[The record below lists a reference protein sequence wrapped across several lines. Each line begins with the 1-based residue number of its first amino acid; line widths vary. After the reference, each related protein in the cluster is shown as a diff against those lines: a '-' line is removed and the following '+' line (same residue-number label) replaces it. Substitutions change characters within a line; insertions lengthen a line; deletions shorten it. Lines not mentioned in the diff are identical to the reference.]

1 MRLLVTGGAGF
12 IGSNFIRYW
21 LEKYGE
27 DEIFNLDLLT
37 YAGNLENLDGLDNT
51 YGSRYGFTLGSITDT
66 DFVDRLFCQFK
77 PDIIVNFAAESHNS
91 RAILNPTIFFQT
103 NLIGTQTLLHVAQK
117 YEISRFHHVSTCE
130 IYGDLPLNSAEIF
143 SEQTSYRPN
152 TPYSAS
158 KAGADLAVLAY
169 HQTFGLPVTI
179 SVCCNNY
186 GPYQNIEKLIPLFIS
201 KSICD
206 QPLTLYQ
213 SSQNKREWLAVEDHC
228 RAIDLIIRKG
238 RDGERYNVGSQIER
252 SVEEIADSILQILG
266 KPKSLKT
273 YVPDRPGHDRRY
285 LLDSRKIQQE
295 LGWQPETDFETG
307 LKNTIDWYINHRQWW
322 QQSQLSQIR
331 EDRWDEQ

>member
-21 LEKYGE
+21 LEKYSE

-37 YAGNLENLDGLDNT
+37 YAGNLENLAGLDDT
-51 YGSRYGFTLGSITDT
+51 YGRRYGFTLGSITDT
-66 DFVDRLFCQFK
+66 DFVDRLFSQFK
-77 PDIIVNFAAESHNS
+77 PDVIVNFAAESHNS

-103 NLIGTQTLLHVAQK
+103 NLIGTQTLLDVAQK

-130 IYGDLPLNSAEIF
+130 IYGDLPLNSAETF

-201 KSICD
+201 KAICN
-206 QPLTLYQ
+206 QPLTLYK

-228 RAIDLIIRKG
+228 RAIDLIIRQGKS
-238 RDGERYNVGSQIER
+238 GERYNVGSQTEK

-266 KPKSLKT
+266 KPQSLKT

-295 LGWQPETDFETG
+295 LGWKLETDFETG
-307 LKNTIDWYINHRQWW
+307 LKNTVGWYINHRQWW
-322 QQSQLSQIR
+322 QQSQSSQIR
-331 EDRWDEQ
+331 EDRWGK

>member
-21 LEKYGE
+21 LEKYSE

-37 YAGNLENLDGLDNT
+37 YAGNLENLAGLDDA
-51 YGSRYGFTLGSITDT
+51 YGRRYGFALGSITDT
-66 DFVDRLFCQFK
+66 DFVDRLFRQFK
-77 PDIIVNFAAESHNS
+77 PDVIVNFAAESHNS

-169 HQTFGLPVTI
+169 HQTFGLSVTI

-201 KSICD
+201 KAICN
-206 QPLTLYQ
+206 QPLTLYK

-228 RAIDLIIRKG
+228 RAIDLIIRQGKS
-238 RDGERYNVGSQIER
+238 GERYNVGSQTEK

-266 KPKSLKT
+266 KPQSLKT

-295 LGWQPETDFETG
+295 LGWKLETDFETG
-307 LKNTIDWYINHRQWW
+307 LKNTVGWYINHRQWW
-322 QQSQLSQIR
+322 QQSQSSQIR
-331 EDRWDEQ
+331 EDRWGK

>member
-37 YAGNLENLDGLDNT
+37 YAGNLENLAGLDDA
-51 YGSRYGFTLGSITDT
+51 YALRYGFTLGSITDT
-66 DFVDRLFCQFK
+66 DFVDRLFSQFK
-77 PDIIVNFAAESHNS
+77 PDVIVNFAAESHNS

-103 NLIGTQTLLHVAQK
+103 NLIGTQTLLDVAQK

-130 IYGDLPLNSAEIF
+130 IYGDLPLNSAETF

-201 KSICD
+201 KAICN
-206 QPLTLYQ
+206 QPLTLYK

-228 RAIDLIIRKG
+228 RAIDLIIRQGKS
-238 RDGERYNVGSQIER
+238 GERYNVGSQTEK

-266 KPKSLKT
+266 KPQSLKT

-295 LGWQPETDFETG
+295 LGWKLETDFETG
-307 LKNTIDWYINHRQWW
+307 LKNTVGWYINHRQWW
-322 QQSQLSQIR
+322 QQSQSSQIR
-331 EDRWDEQ
+331 EDRWGK

>member
-37 YAGNLENLDGLDNT
+37 YAGNLENLAGLDDA
-51 YGSRYGFTLGSITDT
+51 YGRRYGFTLGSITVT
-66 DFVDRLFCQFK
+66 DFVDRLFSQFK
-77 PDIIVNFAAESHNS
+77 PDVIVNFAAESHNS

-103 NLIGTQTLLHVAQK
+103 NLIGTQTLLDVAQK

-130 IYGDLPLNSAEIF
+130 IYGDLPLNSAETF

-201 KSICD
+201 KAICN
-206 QPLTLYQ
+206 QPLTLYK

-228 RAIDLIIRKG
+228 RAIDLIIRQGKS
-238 RDGERYNVGSQIER
+238 GERYNVGSQTEK

-266 KPKSLKT
+266 KPQSLKT

-295 LGWQPETDFETG
+295 LGWKLETDFETG
-307 LKNTIDWYINHRQWW
+307 LKNTVGWYINHRQWW
-322 QQSQLSQIR
+322 QQSQSSQIR
-331 EDRWDEQ
+331 EDRWGK

>member
-130 IYGDLPLNSAEIF
+130 I
-143 SEQTSYRPN
+143 
-152 TPYSAS
+152 
-158 KAGADLAVLAY
+158 
-169 HQTFGLPVTI
+169 
-179 SVCCNNY
+179 
-186 GPYQNIEKLIPLFIS
+186 
-201 KSICD
+201 
-206 QPLTLYQ
+206 
-213 SSQNKREWLAVEDHC
+213 
-228 RAIDLIIRKG
+228 
-238 RDGERYNVGSQIER
+238 
-252 SVEEIADSILQILG
+252 
-266 KPKSLKT
+266 
-273 YVPDRPGHDRRY
+273 
-285 LLDSRKIQQE
+285 
-295 LGWQPETDFETG
+295 
-307 LKNTIDWYINHRQWW
+307 
-322 QQSQLSQIR
+322 
-331 EDRWDEQ
+331 

>member
-21 LEKYGE
+21 LEKYSE

-77 PDIIVNFAAESHNS
+77 PDVIVNFAAESHNS

-103 NLIGTQTLLHVAQK
+103 NLIGTQTLLDVAQK

-130 IYGDLPLNSAEIF
+130 IYGDLPLNSAETF

-169 HQTFGLPVTI
+169 HQT
-179 SVCCNNY
+179 SA
-186 GPYQNIEKLIPLFIS
+186 YQ
-201 KSICD
+201 
-206 QPLTLYQ
+206 
-213 SSQNKREWLAVEDHC
+213 
-228 RAIDLIIRKG
+228 
-238 RDGERYNVGSQIER
+238 
-252 SVEEIADSILQILG
+252 
-266 KPKSLKT
+266 
-273 YVPDRPGHDRRY
+273 
-285 LLDSRKIQQE
+285 
-295 LGWQPETDFETG
+295 
-307 LKNTIDWYINHRQWW
+307 
-322 QQSQLSQIR
+322 
-331 EDRWDEQ
+331 

>member
-21 LEKYGE
+21 LKKYGE

-37 YAGNLENLDGLDNT
+37 YAGNLENLAGLDDA
-51 YGSRYGFTLGSITDT
+51 YALRYGFTLGSITDT
-66 DFVDRLFCQFK
+66 DFVDRLFSQFK
-77 PDIIVNFAAESHNS
+77 PDVIVNFAAESHNS

-103 NLIGTQTLLHVAQK
+103 NLIGTQTLLDVAQK
-117 YEISRFHHVSTCE
+117 HEISRFHHVSTCE
-130 IYGDLPLNSAEIF
+130 IYGDLPLNSAETF

-201 KSICD
+201 KAICN
-206 QPLTLYQ
+206 QPLTLYK

-228 RAIDLIIRKG
+228 RAIDLIIRQGKS
-238 RDGERYNVGSQIER
+238 GERYNVGSQTEK

-266 KPKSLKT
+266 KPQSLKT

-295 LGWQPETDFETG
+295 LGWKLETDFETG
-307 LKNTIDWYINHRQWW
+307 LKNTVGWYINHRQWW
-322 QQSQLSQIR
+322 QQSQSSQIR
-331 EDRWDEQ
+331 EDRWGK

>member
-27 DEIFNLDLLT
+27 DKIFNLDLLT
-37 YAGNLENLDGLDNT
+37 YAGNLENLAGLNDT
-51 YGSRYGFTLGSITDT
+51 YGRRYGFTLGSITDT
-66 DFVDRLFCQFK
+66 DFVDRLFSQFK
-77 PDIIVNFAAESHNS
+77 PDVIVNFAAESHNS

-103 NLIGTQTLLHVAQK
+103 NLIGTQTLLDVAQK

-130 IYGDLPLNSAEIF
+130 IYGDLPLNSAETF

-186 GPYQNIEKLIPLFIS
+186 GPYQKIEKLIPLFIS
-201 KSICD
+201 KAICN
-206 QPLTLYQ
+206 QPLTLYK

-228 RAIDLIIRKG
+228 RAIDLIIRQGKS
-238 RDGERYNVGSQIER
+238 GERYNVGSQTEK

-266 KPKSLKT
+266 KPQSLKT

-295 LGWQPETDFETG
+295 LGWKLETDFETG
-307 LKNTIDWYINHRQWW
+307 LKNTVGWYINHRQWW
-322 QQSQLSQIR
+322 QQSQSSQIR
-331 EDRWDEQ
+331 EDRWGK

>member
-37 YAGNLENLDGLDNT
+37 YAGNLENLAGLDDS
-51 YGSRYGFTLGSITDT
+51 YGHRYGFTLGSITDT
-66 DFVDRLFCQFK
+66 DFVDRLFSQFK
-77 PDIIVNFAAESHNS
+77 PDVIVNFAAESHNS

-103 NLIGTQTLLHVAQK
+103 NLIGTQTLLDVAQK

-130 IYGDLPLNSAEIF
+130 IYGDLPLNSAETF

-201 KSICD
+201 KAICN
-206 QPLTLYQ
+206 QPLTLYK

-228 RAIDLIIRKG
+228 RAIDLIIRQGKS
-238 RDGERYNVGSQIER
+238 GERYNVGSQTEK

-266 KPKSLKT
+266 KPQSLKT

-295 LGWQPETDFETG
+295 LGWKLETDFETG
-307 LKNTIDWYINHRQWW
+307 LKNTVGWYINHRQWW
-322 QQSQLSQIR
+322 QQSQSSQIR
-331 EDRWDEQ
+331 EDRWGK

>member
-37 YAGNLENLDGLDNT
+37 YAGNLENLAGLDDA
-51 YGSRYGFTLGSITDT
+51 YGRRYGFALGSITDT
-66 DFVDRLFCQFK
+66 DFVDRLFRQFK
-77 PDIIVNFAAESHNS
+77 PNVIVNFAAESHNS

-103 NLIGTQTLLHVAQK
+103 NLIGTQTLLDVAQK

-130 IYGDLPLNSAEIF
+130 IYGDLPLNSAETF

-201 KSICD
+201 KAICN
-206 QPLTLYQ
+206 QPLTLYK

-228 RAIDLIIRKG
+228 RAIDLIIRQGKS
-238 RDGERYNVGSQIER
+238 GERYNVGSQTEK

-266 KPKSLKT
+266 KPQSLKT

-295 LGWQPETDFETG
+295 LGWKLETDFETG
-307 LKNTIDWYINHRQWW
+307 LKNTVGWYINHRQWW
-322 QQSQLSQIR
+322 QQSQSSQIR
-331 EDRWDEQ
+331 EDRWGK